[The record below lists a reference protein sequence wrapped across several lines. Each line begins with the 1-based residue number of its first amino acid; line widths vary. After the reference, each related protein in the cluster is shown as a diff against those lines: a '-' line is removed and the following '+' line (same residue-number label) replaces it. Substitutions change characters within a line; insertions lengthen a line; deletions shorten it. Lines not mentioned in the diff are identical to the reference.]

1 MNTGLNTQT
10 TLKIFSVFKRFPQVE
25 KAILYGSRAMGT
37 YKAGSDIDISL
48 IGKNLTQ
55 ELVWKISDA
64 LDDILLPYVFD
75 LSLFETLDNLELK
88 EHISRVGI
96 IFYQTD
102 SLK

>member
-37 YKAGSDIDISL
+37 HKPGSDIDISL
-48 IGKNLTQ
+48 IGKDLTQ
-55 ELVWKISDA
+55 ELVWKILDA
-64 LDDILLPYVFD
+64 LDDTLLPHVFD

-88 EHISRVGI
+88 EHILRVGI
-96 IFYQTD
+96 IFYEAD
-102 SLK
+102 SIK